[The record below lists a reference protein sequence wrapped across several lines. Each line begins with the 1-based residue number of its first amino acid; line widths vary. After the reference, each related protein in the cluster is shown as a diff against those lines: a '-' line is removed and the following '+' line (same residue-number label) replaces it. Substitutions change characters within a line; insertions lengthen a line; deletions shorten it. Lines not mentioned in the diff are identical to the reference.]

1 MSEALAASPARSAAP
16 LLASNGS
23 SDMVKAEDPGMEI
36 EKVRLLEKTG
46 GTHGDWRRDAAD

>member
-1 MSEALAASPARSAAP
+1 
-16 LLASNGS
+16 
-23 SDMVKAEDPGMEI
+23 MVI

>member
-1 MSEALAASPARSAAP
+1 
-16 LLASNGS
+16 
-23 SDMVKAEDPGMEI
+23 MVKAADRGMVI